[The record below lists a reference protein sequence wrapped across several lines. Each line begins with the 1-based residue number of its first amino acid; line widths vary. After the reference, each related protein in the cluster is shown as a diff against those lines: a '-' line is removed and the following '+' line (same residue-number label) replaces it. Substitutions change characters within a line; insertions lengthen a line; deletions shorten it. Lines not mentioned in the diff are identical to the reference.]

1 MTRHRPLPTDAE
13 LQVLRVLW
21 NRGPSTVRQVHET
34 LSGNGETG
42 YTTSLKLLQ
51 NLHGKGLVG
60 RDETS
65 RQHIYRATEAE
76 STTVQNVV
84 RHLIDRSF
92 EGSAASLAMHALG
105 AKRATP
111 EELARLKALI
121 DRLETEER
129 QS

>member
-21 NRGPSTVRQVHET
+21 ARGPSTVRQVHDA
-34 LSGNGETG
+34 LSGTGGTG

-51 NLHGKGLVG
+51 NLHGKQLVA
-60 RDETS
+60 RDEKA
-65 RQHIYRATEAE
+65 RQHIYRAAEAE
-76 STTVQNVV
+76 STTVQGVV
-84 RHLIDRSF
+84 RQLNDRSF

-105 AKRATP
+105 AKRASR

-121 DRLETEER
+121 HRLEGEEE
-129 QS
+129 

>member
-1 MTRHRPLPTDAE
+1 VTRHRPLPTDAE

-21 NRGPSTVRQVHET
+21 SRGPATVRQVHDA
-34 LSGNGETG
+34 LYADAGTG

-51 NLHGKGLVG
+51 NLHGKGLVA
-60 RDETS
+60 RDVNS

-76 STTVQNVV
+76 ATTVQGVV

-111 EELARLKALI
+111 EELTRLKALI
-121 DRLETEER
+121 DQLESEEGDR
-129 QS
+129 